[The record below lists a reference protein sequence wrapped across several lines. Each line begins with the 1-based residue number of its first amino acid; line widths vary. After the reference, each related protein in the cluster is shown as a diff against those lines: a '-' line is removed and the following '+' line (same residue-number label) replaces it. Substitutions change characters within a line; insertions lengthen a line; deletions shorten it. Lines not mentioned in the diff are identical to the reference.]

1 MDFRN
6 AKELLKVCQ
15 EQGLSI
21 SAVMLQRELTEGE
34 QDPEETD
41 RKMDRVLEIMKSA
54 ASTPIHTPVKSMGG
68 LIGGEAKKISDH
80 KDTGKGLCGDL
91 LERAVI
97 YAMATLETNA
107 SMGVIVASPT
117 AGSAGIVPGLLL
129 ALQETYDLSDE
140 QIKQGLYN
148 ASAIGYLAMRNA
160 TVAGAVGGCQAEVGS
175 ASAMAAAAAVEICGG
190 TPNQA
195 AEAFAM
201 ALSNLLGLVCDPV
214 AGLVEIPCVKR
225 NVVGSVNALACA
237 DMALA
242 GLTNKI
248 PADEVIGAMKR
259 IGENMPVQLRE
270 TGLGGLATTKT
281 GLKMKIRIFG
291 EDMD

>member
-91 LERAVI
+91 LERSC
-97 YAMATLETNA
+97 YAQCNCRRSSRWMSGRSRNRICN
-107 SMGVIVASPT
+107 G
-117 AGSAGIVPGLLL
+117 GIC
-129 ALQETYDLSDE
+129 
-140 QIKQGLYN
+140 N
-148 ASAIGYLAMRNA
+148 R
-160 TVAGAVGGCQAEVGS
+160 
-175 ASAMAAAAAVEICGG
+175 
-190 TPNQA
+190 
-195 AEAFAM
+195 
-201 ALSNLLGLVCDPV
+201 
-214 AGLVEIPCVKR
+214 
-225 NVVGSVNALACA
+225 
-237 DMALA
+237 
-242 GLTNKI
+242 
-248 PADEVIGAMKR
+248 
-259 IGENMPVQLRE
+259 
-270 TGLGGLATTKT
+270 
-281 GLKMKIRIFG
+281 
-291 EDMD
+291 

>member
-97 YAMATLETNA
+97 YSMETLETNA
-107 SMGVIVASPT
+107 SIGLIVASPT
-117 AGSAGIVPGLLL
+117 AGSDGIVPLLM
-129 ALQETYDLSDE
+129 LS
-140 QIKQGLYN
+140 
-148 ASAIGYLAMRNA
+148 
-160 TVAGAVGGCQAEVGS
+160 
-175 ASAMAAAAAVEICGG
+175 
-190 TPNQA
+190 
-195 AEAFAM
+195 
-201 ALSNLLGLVCDPV
+201 
-214 AGLVEIPCVKR
+214 
-225 NVVGSVNALACA
+225 
-237 DMALA
+237 
-242 GLTNKI
+242 
-248 PADEVIGAMKR
+248 
-259 IGENMPVQLRE
+259 
-270 TGLGGLATTKT
+270 
-281 GLKMKIRIFG
+281 LK
-291 EDMD
+291 

>member
-41 RKMDRVLEIMKSA
+41 RKMDRVLEIMKNA
-54 ASTPIHTPVKSMGG
+54 AFTPIKEPVRSMGG

-117 AGSAGIVPGLLL
+117 ASRKPMIFPMNRSSRDFIMPARSVILLCAMQL
-129 ALQETYDLSDE
+129 SPEQSVDVRQKSESHLQWRHL
-140 QIKQGLYN
+140 QPLN
-148 ASAIGYLAMRNA
+148 
-160 TVAGAVGGCQAEVGS
+160 
-175 ASAMAAAAAVEICGG
+175 
-190 TPNQA
+190 
-195 AEAFAM
+195 
-201 ALSNLLGLVCDPV
+201 
-214 AGLVEIPCVKR
+214 
-225 NVVGSVNALACA
+225 
-237 DMALA
+237 
-242 GLTNKI
+242 
-248 PADEVIGAMKR
+248 
-259 IGENMPVQLRE
+259 
-270 TGLGGLATTKT
+270 
-281 GLKMKIRIFG
+281 
-291 EDMD
+291 

>member
-15 EQGLSI
+15 EQSLSI

-80 KDTGKGLCGDL
+80 KDAGKGLCGDL

-107 SMGVIVASPT
+107 SMG
-117 AGSAGIVPGLLL
+117 SAATPQISTKS
-129 ALQETYDLSDE
+129 ALRDCLS
-140 QIKQGLYN
+140 
-148 ASAIGYLAMRNA
+148 
-160 TVAGAVGGCQAEVGS
+160 
-175 ASAMAAAAAVEICGG
+175 
-190 TPNQA
+190 
-195 AEAFAM
+195 
-201 ALSNLLGLVCDPV
+201 
-214 AGLVEIPCVKR
+214 
-225 NVVGSVNALACA
+225 
-237 DMALA
+237 
-242 GLTNKI
+242 
-248 PADEVIGAMKR
+248 
-259 IGENMPVQLRE
+259 
-270 TGLGGLATTKT
+270 
-281 GLKMKIRIFG
+281 
-291 EDMD
+291 

>member
-91 LERAVI
+91 SLI
-97 YAMATLETNA
+97 H
-107 SMGVIVASPT
+107 I
-117 AGSAGIVPGLLL
+117 
-129 ALQETYDLSDE
+129 
-140 QIKQGLYN
+140 
-148 ASAIGYLAMRNA
+148 
-160 TVAGAVGGCQAEVGS
+160 
-175 ASAMAAAAAVEICGG
+175 
-190 TPNQA
+190 
-195 AEAFAM
+195 
-201 ALSNLLGLVCDPV
+201 
-214 AGLVEIPCVKR
+214 
-225 NVVGSVNALACA
+225 
-237 DMALA
+237 
-242 GLTNKI
+242 
-248 PADEVIGAMKR
+248 
-259 IGENMPVQLRE
+259 
-270 TGLGGLATTKT
+270 
-281 GLKMKIRIFG
+281 
-291 EDMD
+291 

>member
-80 KDTGKGLCGDL
+80 KDAGKGLCGDL

-160 TVAGAVGGCQAEVGS
+160 TVAGAVGGCQAEVGI
-175 ASAMAAAAAVEICGG
+175 ASAMAASATVELMGGSPEQSLAAASTVLM
-190 TPNQA
+190 N
-195 AEAFAM
+195 M
-201 ALSNLLGLVCDPV
+201 LGLVCDPV
-214 AGLVEIPCVKR
+214 GGLVEVPCVKR
-225 NVVGSVNALACA
+225 NVIGSVNALSAA

-242 GLTNKI
+242 GIISRI
-248 PADEVIGAMKR
+248 PPDQVIDAMREVGDQMH
-259 IGENMPVQLRE
+259 PSLRE
-270 TGLGGLATTKT
+270 TGQGGLANTPAA
-281 GLKMKIRIFG
+281 R
-291 EDMD
+291 EWCAAQEEE

>member
-15 EQGLSI
+15 EQDLSI

-80 KDTGKGLCGDL
+80 KDAGKGLCGNL

-107 SMGVIVASPT
+107 SMGLIVASPT

-129 ALQETYDLSDE
+129 ALQEVYNYSDKYI
-140 QIKQGLYN
+140 QKALFN
-148 ASAIGYLAMRNA
+148 AGAIGYLAMRNA
-160 TVAGAVGGCQAEVGS
+160 TVAGAVGGCQAETGV
-175 ASAMAAAAAVEICGG
+175 AAAMAASATTELLGG
-190 TPNQA
+190 TPLQCTHA
-195 AEAFAM
+195 ASTVLM
-201 ALSNLLGLVCDPV
+201 NMLGLVCDPV
-214 AGLVEIPCVKR
+214 GGLVEYPCQNR
-225 NVVGSVNALACA
+225 NAAGVANALVAA
-237 DMALA
+237 EMALA
-242 GLTNKI
+242 GITQLI
-248 PADEVIGAMKR
+248 PLDEMITIMYTVGKKLPA
-259 IGENMPVQLRE
+259 ELRE
-270 TGLGGLATTKT
+270 TALGGCATAPSACEACH
-281 GLKMKIRIFG
+281 ICS
-291 EDMD
+291 

>member
-80 KDTGKGLCGDL
+80 KDAGKGLCGDL

-107 SMGVIVASPT
+107 SMGLIVASPT

-129 ALQETYDLSDE
+129 ALQEVYNYSDKYI
-140 QIKQGLYN
+140 QKALFN
-148 ASAIGYLAMRNA
+148 AGAIGYLAMRNA
-160 TVAGAVGGCQAEVGS
+160 TVAGAVGGCQAETGV
-175 ASAMAAAAAVEICGG
+175 AAAMAASAATELLGG
-190 TPNQA
+190 TPLQCTHA
-195 AEAFAM
+195 ASTVLM
-201 ALSNLLGLVCDPV
+201 NMLGLVCDPV
-214 AGLVEIPCVKR
+214 GGLVEYPCQNR
-225 NVVGSVNALACA
+225 NAAGVANALVASE
-237 DMALA
+237 MALA
-242 GLTNKI
+242 GITQLI
-248 PADEVIGAMKR
+248 PLDEMITIMYTVGKKLPA
-259 IGENMPVQLRE
+259 ELRE
-270 TGLGGLATTKT
+270 TALGGCATAPSACEACH
-281 GLKMKIRIFG
+281 ICS
-291 EDMD
+291 